1 MGRSDSPGRRPRLS
15 DPRLTPGRGVLVIGL
30 ALVLVAC
37 GVTTSTTSTAGAG
50 QTSTT
55 SSLDSGSTTATSIT
69 VTTTISEPAL
79 SDLTGNW
86 ENGTLILQVNDAGEF
101 LVLNPEDPEQPLM
114 GGFVARDGTE
124 FNFVTG
130 TSGQCP
136 GQTGVYETAI
146 DGDTLRLTLIDDPCE
161 TRSAGFADEFTSSG

>member
-1 MGRSDSPGRRPRLS
+1 M
-15 DPRLTPGRGVLVIGL
+15 TPGRGVLVIGL

>member
-1 MGRSDSPGRRPRLS
+1 MN
-15 DPRLTPGRGVLVIGL
+15 PGRGVLVIGL

-37 GVTTSTTSTAGAG
+37 GETTGTTSTTGAREI
-50 QTSTT
+50 STT
-55 SSLDSGSTTATSIT
+55 SSVDDGSTTTTST
-69 VTTTISEPAL
+69 AVTTTISEPAL

-86 ENGTLILQVNDAGEF
+86 DNGTLILQVNDAGEF
-101 LVLNPEDPEQPLM
+101 LVLDPDDPEQALM

-136 GQTGVYETAI
+136 GQTGVYETAT

>member
-1 MGRSDSPGRRPRLS
+1 M
-15 DPRLTPGRGVLVIGL
+15 TPGLGVLVIGL
-30 ALVLVAC
+30 ALGLVAC
-37 GVTTSTTSTAGAG
+37 GETTGATSTSGAGA
-50 QTSTT
+50 TSTT
-55 SSLDSGSTTATSIT
+55 SSLANGTTTTTTSTTLTP
-69 VTTTISEPAL
+69 TISEPAL

-86 ENGTLILQVNDAGEF
+86 DNGTLILQVNDAGEF
-101 LVLNPEDPEQPLM
+101 LVLDSDDPEKTLM

-136 GQTGVYETAI
+136 GQTGVYEAAT

-161 TRSAGFADEFTSSG
+161 TRSAGFADEFAGSG

>member
-1 MGRSDSPGRRPRLS
+1 VN
-15 DPRLTPGRGVLVIGL
+15 PGRGVLVIGL

-37 GVTTSTTSTAGAG
+37 GETTGTTSTTGAREI
-50 QTSTT
+50 STT
-55 SSLDSGSTTATSIT
+55 SSVDDGSTTTTST
-69 VTTTISEPAL
+69 AVTTTISEPAL

-86 ENGTLILQVNDAGEF
+86 DNGTLILQVNDAGEF
-101 LVLNPEDPEQPLM
+101 LVLDPDDPEQALM

-136 GQTGVYETAI
+136 GQTGVYETAT

>member
-1 MGRSDSPGRRPRLS
+1 VN
-15 DPRLTPGRGVLVIGL
+15 PGRGVLVIGL

-37 GVTTSTTSTAGAG
+37 GETTGTTSTTGAREI
-50 QTSTT
+50 STT
-55 SSLDSGSTTATSIT
+55 SSVDDGSTTTTST
-69 VTTTISEPAL
+69 AVTTTISEPAL

-86 ENGTLILQVNDAGEF
+86 DNGTLILQVNDAGEF
-101 LVLNPEDPEQPLM
+101 LVLDPDDPEQALM

-136 GQTGVYETAI
+136 GQTGVYEAAT